1 MARRPPY
8 ALCTQKALSSFAVP
22 FTSPL
27 SSFRSGKNIP
37 AHAFFPAIAPCL
49 RFHPRHPQPSGY
61 LAPSCQPDILAREA
75 AATGQT
81 GRHTSHIHPPFPA
94 AFNVPPTRIATR
106 KKPPPQ
112 IRHPCYGPR
121 SFQTTQ
127 HPVTGSG
134 KWTGK
139 RTQTIPHPGIFRR
152 NRPGKAICNGISPHF
167 PLSLPAPRPPS
178 PVRPG
183 TKNPVSCRE
192 AGQKGSFRIS
202 AFFSVRLKTAFPFR
216 SCSGYLH

>member
-1 MARRPPY
+1 MPPHASQAYRPEKPLQQGKP
-8 ALCTQKALSSFAVP
+8 ADTRA
-22 FTSPL
+22 TSIRHFPPP
-27 SSFRSGKNIP
+27 STFR
-37 AHAFFPAIAPCL
+37 
-49 RFHPRHPQPSGY
+49 QPGY
-61 LAPSCQPDILAREA
+61 
-75 AATGQT
+75 
-81 GRHTSHIHPPFPA
+81 
-94 AFNVPPTRIATR
+94 ATR

-112 IRHPCYGPR
+112 IRHPCYGSRP
-121 SFQTTQ
+121 FQTAQ

-134 KWTGK
+134 EWTGK

-167 PLSLPAPRPPS
+167 PLSLPATRPPS